1 VKFAVPYN
9 LEREER
15 TARIGDNVKVTLVE
29 PNRLKASSPND
40 SYRDEILNHRDE
52 IFGRLSGKPSLSLLV
67 DDHTRPTPA
76 RFALQELLN
85 IAEVSRVRDIRI
97 VVAFGSHEFPPES
110 YLREK
115 VGDEVYSNH
124 SLILHDAFNRADH
137 EMVGYTERGTP
148 LLINRWVASSA
159 VKMAIGSIFPSSLAG
174 FTGGGKMILPGVAY
188 HESIDHNHAMFESS
202 FIGSLED
209 NPLRNDIDE
218 AARLA
223 GLDIAID
230 AVHTPAGDVVS
241 LHIGDPISAHRAG
254 VQICTKV
261 YGKRIPPGEVVI
273 IGCGAR
279 DDIDF
284 VHVAKALELA
294 DQICVEGGT
303 IVLVGACTLGI
314 AWEELVA
321 ARDDEL
327 KGSTVAGGEVF
338 AHLFLKRYSSIFL
351 EGTKHVYWVTD
362 ARYEQTAAALGFTYR
377 GDLQSAVDDAVA
389 NRVPTVTVLPR
400 GSLLLPLPA

>member
-15 TARIGDNVKVTLVE
+15 TAHIRDNLKVTLVE
-29 PNRLKASSPND
+29 PNRLQATNPND
-40 SYRDEILNHRDE
+40 SYRDGILTHRDE
-52 IFGRLSGKPSLSLLV
+52 IFGCLSGKTSLAFLV

-97 VVAFGSHEFPPES
+97 VVAFGSHEFPPEE

-115 VGDEVYSNH
+115 VGDEIYSNH
-124 SLILHDAFNRADH
+124 SLILHDAFRRKDH
-137 EMVGYTERGTP
+137 EMIGYTERGTP

-202 FIGSLED
+202 FIGRLED

-223 GLDIAID
+223 GLDMVID
-230 AVHTPAGDVVS
+230 AVLTPEGEVVS
-241 LHIGDPISAHRAG
+241 LHVGDPIKAHRAG
-254 VQICTKV
+254 VEICTRV
-261 YGKRIPPGEVVI
+261 YGKRIPSGDVTV

-294 DQICVEGGT
+294 DQVCGDGGT

-314 AWEELVA
+314 AWEELVV
-321 ARDDEL
+321 AREKEL
-327 KGSTVAGGEVF
+327 KGSPHGGGEIF

-351 EGTKHVYWVTD
+351 EGSKRVFWVTD
-362 ARYEQTAAALGFTYR
+362 PQYEETATALGFVYR
-377 GDLQSAVDDAVA
+377 RSLQSAVDDAIA
-389 NRVPTVTVLPR
+389 DRAPTLTVLPR